1 MIAAS
6 MPEILCRVAIAGD
19 AGFGWSG
26 LALARPDHHREADC
40 LHVIAVAA
48 MDFEQ
53 FVTAMK
59 SSSDRWRRLI
69 RISSTT
75 RRTPSRHG
83 KMVNHAVELSHRH
96 LRYIVVTNI

>member
-26 LALARPDHHREADC
+26 LALARPDHQCEADC

-53 FVTAMK
+53 FV
-59 SSSDRWRRLI
+59 
-69 RISSTT
+69 
-75 RRTPSRHG
+75 P
-83 KMVNHAVELSHRH
+83 V
-96 LRYIVVTNI
+96 